1 MKQNKLHYTTMIMT
15 QFPDISIQSVE
26 SLGEGFRNYA
36 ILVNG
41 DWVFRFPKSQQ
52 GADELNKEIQLLPL
66 LVGCVKVN
74 IPQYVYIG
82 KRSDGNPFVGY
93 RKVQGQIL
101 GEDGMAVFPD
111 DAKDRLALQ
120 LAEFMNE
127 LSAFPVET
135 AISAGVPVTNLKNK
149 ILLLSEAVEDQV
161 FPLLDESL
169 RDYLTLRFQSY
180 MTHPVY
186 TRYTPRLIH
195 GDLSPDH
202 FLTNLNSHQTPL
214 TGIIDFG
221 DAAISDPDYDYVY
234 LLEDCGE
241 LFTRQVMA
249 YRGEVD
255 LDTHIRKVS
264 LFVTFDQVSY
274 LLEGL
279 RARDQDWISEGL
291 ELLEEDKANNFGAN
305 SA

>member
-1 MKQNKLHYTTMIMT
+1 MKQNKLHYYTTMIMT

-66 LVGCVKVN
+66 LVGC
-74 IPQYVYIG
+74 PQYVYIG

-149 ILLLSEAVEDQV
+149 ILLLW
-161 FPLLDESL
+161 
-169 RDYLTLRFQSY
+169 R
-180 MTHPVY
+180 
-186 TRYTPRLIH
+186 
-195 GDLSPDH
+195 
-202 FLTNLNSHQTPL
+202 
-214 TGIIDFG
+214 
-221 DAAISDPDYDYVY
+221 
-234 LLEDCGE
+234 
-241 LFTRQVMA
+241 
-249 YRGEVD
+249 
-255 LDTHIRKVS
+255 IRCS
-264 LFVTFDQVSY
+264 LFLMS
-274 LLEGL
+274 L
-279 RARDQDWISEGL
+279 
-291 ELLEEDKANNFGAN
+291 
-305 SA
+305 

>member
-82 KRSDGNPFVGY
+82 KQSDGNPFVGY

-186 TRYTPRLIH
+186 TRYTPRLTH

-202 FLTNLNSHQTPL
+202 FLTNLNSRQTPL

-255 LDTHIRKVS
+255 LDTLIRKVS